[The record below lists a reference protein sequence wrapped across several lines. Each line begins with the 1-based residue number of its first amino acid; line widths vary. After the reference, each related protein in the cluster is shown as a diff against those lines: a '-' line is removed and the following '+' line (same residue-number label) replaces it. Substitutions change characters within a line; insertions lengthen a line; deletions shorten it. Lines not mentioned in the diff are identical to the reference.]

1 MNEIN
6 ELKVNI
12 FVIFVNPRL
21 LLRLIGNVKL
31 PIAVWNTLILKIMIQ
46 AIQVNTST
54 GHSLFDTVTRIN
66 WQTH

>member
-1 MNEIN
+1 MTEIK

-31 PIAVWNTLILKIMIQ
+31 PTPVCNTLILKIIIQ
-46 AIQVNTST
+46 AIQVNTSP
-54 GHSLFDTVTRIN
+54 GHSHFDTVTRIN
-66 WQTH
+66 

>member
-12 FVIFVNPRL
+12 FVIFVNHRL

-31 PIAVWNTLILKIMIQ
+31 PKPGWNTLILKIIIQ
-46 AIQVNTST
+46 AIQVNTSP

-66 WQTH
+66 